1 MLDSYLRQ
9 RNSGLVEVATRRL
22 WLLLLEHY
30 HKLGSYMLKW
40 KSGKLIRN
48 YLLEHL

>member
-1 MLDSYLRQ
+1 MFDSYLRQ

-30 HKLGSYMLKW
+30 HKLGRYILQKQI
-40 KSGKLIRN
+40 GPIRT
-48 YLLEHL
+48 